1 MSLFP
6 HTFFVQFF
14 LGMLLYG
21 WGSEKRLRNISLLI
35 FILAV
40 AGSIINWPS
49 VTLIETYE
57 IVLIMVFALLIAL
70 R

>member
-1 MSLFP
+1 
-6 HTFFVQFF
+6 
-14 LGMLLYG
+14 MLLYG